1 MPRFAT
7 LSLVALAVLCTAGDR
22 ARAADQPILGK
33 TLIVRDPSG
42 PDRRKITSVAKEI
55 GSANVIVGD
64 PTLAGSAGGAL
75 LTVAANGVTSTVQA
89 FALPQGTSVSGREFW
104 RESTGTG
111 YRYKDGKGEQ
121 GPVRTVLIKKNTDG
135 TFSIKVS
142 ITGKNGPVNV
152 VPPNPGTDGW
162 VTLQLGGGGDRY
174 CVLFGADGTV
184 TNKNGS
190 LFKVRGPQTEGC
202 PGPSSP
208 SAAFLMD

>member
-1 MPRFAT
+1 MRGLGP
-7 LSLVALAVLCTAGDR
+7 LSLLLALAVLCSTRDG
-22 ARAADQPILGK
+22 ARAADQTILGK

-42 PDRRKITSVAKEI
+42 PDRRKITGVAKET

-75 LTVAANGVTSTVQA
+75 LTVAANGGTPTVQA
-89 FALPQGTSVSGREFW
+89 FALPQGTSVSGKSFW

-135 TFSIKVS
+135 AFSIKVS
-142 ITGKNGPVNV
+142 VIGKNGPVNV
-152 VPPNPGTDGW
+152 LPPNPGTDGW
-162 VTLQLGGGGDRY
+162 LTLELGSGDRY

-184 TNKNGS
+184 INKNGT
-190 LFKVRGPQTEGC
+190 LFKVRGPQAEGC
-202 PGPSSP
+202 PTPSSP
-208 SAAFLMD
+208 SSAFLTD